1 MEPQPVIQIENI
13 RKTYFMLAGQ
23 VNALKGV
30 TISVTRGEMV
40 AVMGPSG
47 SGKSTLLN
55 IIGYLDRTSE
65 GSYLL
70 DGIDVSGMSRDQ
82 LAAIRNRKIG
92 FIFQGFNL
100 LSRTSALVNVQL
112 PLLYAAEGPAAKKE
126 LDRRA
131 LEALSWVGLDKY
143 SHPGG
148 QQQRV
153 AIARALVNNPSL
165 ILADEPTGAL
175 DTRTSLEVIDVIQ
188 KLNKEK
194 NITVVMVTHEPQIA
208 RYCQRI
214 IRVRDGRIQENEKVD
229 SPGVA
234 ARDLKEMPEVED

>member
-1 MEPQPVIQIENI
+1 M
-13 RKTYFMLAGQ
+13 
-23 VNALKGV
+23 
-30 TISVTRGEMV
+30 
-40 AVMGPSG
+40 
-47 SGKSTLLN
+47 
-55 IIGYLDRTSE
+55 
-65 GSYLL
+65 
-70 DGIDVSGMSRDQ
+70 
-82 LAAIRNRKIG
+82 
-92 FIFQGFNL
+92 
-100 LSRTSALVNVQL
+100 
-112 PLLYAAEGPAAKKE
+112 
-126 LDRRA
+126 
-131 LEALSWVGLDKY
+131 
-143 SHPGG
+143 
-148 QQQRV
+148 